1 VASET
6 DSAAVAS
13 GADLGAAASEA
24 DLAVDV
30 DVRRGSE
37 SLLDA
42 TFGNDSTTAD
52 TSSLNDETREEREH
66 AHRPVINLSS
76 RQQTNEQTSTGNPDQ
91 SR

>member
-1 VASET
+1 VGSR
-6 DSAAVAS
+6 
-13 GADLGAAASEA
+13 ADLGAAASEA

-42 TFGNDSTTAD
+42 TFGNDLTTAD
-52 TSSLNDETREEREH
+52 TSSLNDETREEREN